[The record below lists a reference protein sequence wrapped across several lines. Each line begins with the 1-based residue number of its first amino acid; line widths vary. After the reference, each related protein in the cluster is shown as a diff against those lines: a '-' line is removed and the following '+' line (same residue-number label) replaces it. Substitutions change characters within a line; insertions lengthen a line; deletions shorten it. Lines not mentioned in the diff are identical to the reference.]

1 MRAGVSEQA
10 AMRMAGWK
18 TREIF
23 NRYDVVSDEDMRVA
37 QERTEEYL
45 KQTEKQVAEVKQIS
59 RAIN

>member
-1 MRAGVSEQA
+1 
-10 AMRMAGWK
+10 MRMAGWK